1 MELFNSHS
9 SNYSNSTKYVE
20 FTGRFMI
27 NGDTRLWLVFEC
39 RMHPWKLTFWTQN
52 EGLEDEI
59 PVQLGFFVGSK
70 AVNFQGCTFQ
80 KPTAGCN
87 QETFWKFI
95 SRLFSAT
102 SSFTLK
108 IECCTFLIGLSQK
121 IGGSFRPRLGYFS
134 SYTDYQSMMFSGRTC
149 WNLIHLRCRL
159 AGWRLLVDFGDLAGG
174 FFHCQIQGF
183 LGEIISDPKHR

>member
-1 MELFNSHS
+1 
-9 SNYSNSTKYVE
+9 
-20 FTGRFMI
+20 
-27 NGDTRLWLVFEC
+27 
-39 RMHPWKLTFWTQN
+39 MHPWKINLLNPKWRFGRWN
-52 EGLEDEI
+52 SCSIGW
-59 PVQLGFFVGSK
+59 FVGSK
-70 AVNFQGCTFQ
+70 AINFQGCTFQ

-108 IECCTFLIGLSQK
+108 IECCTSWLVCPKK
-121 IGGSFRPRLGYFS
+121 IGGSFRPRLGYVFS
-134 SYTDYQSMMFSGRTC
+134 FYTDSESMMFSRSTC

-159 AGWRLLVDFGDLAGG
+159 AGWRLLVDFGGLAGG